1 MCVQKI
7 CTINVECIKY
17 NQQGAGQRAAESF
30 LRPVCL
36 QSSCLPPC
44 FTPRVKDEGS
54 KWESSPTLEPFKA
67 PAQVW
72 PEETFHPNPYQHSV
86 R

>member
-1 MCVQKI
+1 MYTVNTTIQQKYQCVCVCVQKI

-17 NQQGAGQRAAESF
+17 NQQGACQRTAGSF

-36 QSSCLPPC
+36 QSSCLPLC

-54 KWESSPTLEPFKA
+54 KWESSPSPGAF
-67 PAQVW
+67 
-72 PEETFHPNPYQHSV
+72 
-86 R
+86 